1 MVILDGTFP
10 RLVRY
15 ERLSINNVF
24 KSCIGLLSVKQCVA
38 LKLAIRAPVHFVV
51 EERHVL

>member
-1 MVILDGTFP
+1 MVLLDETV
-10 RLVRY
+10 LSHVRY

-24 KSCIGLLSVKQCVA
+24 KSCIELLSVKQCVA
-38 LKLAIRAPVHFVV
+38 LTLAIRAPVRLVV